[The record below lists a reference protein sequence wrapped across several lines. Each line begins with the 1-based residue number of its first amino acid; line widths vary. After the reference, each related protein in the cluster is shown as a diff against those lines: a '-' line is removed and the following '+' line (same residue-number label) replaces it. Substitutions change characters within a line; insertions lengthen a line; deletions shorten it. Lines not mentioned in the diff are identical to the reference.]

1 VNGLILALLAVLLAG
16 LGARDQITLAR
27 LTLAQ
32 GPRPATLV
40 LAIALA
46 CATSALAAWLSLT
59 LAPMLNA
66 NARLFFAALALAF
79 AGGES
84 LLLSPGRKPE
94 EPTRSL
100 AALAVV
106 LLAHQITDAARFL
119 VFALALATAAPVPA
133 ALGGAIGGAILLA
146 LAWAAPERFAW
157 PRLRLPRPL
166 IGAGLLLLALYLGIE
181 AMARA

>member
-100 AALAVV
+100 AALA
-106 LLAHQITDAARFL
+106 
-119 VFALALATAAPVPA
+119 TAAPVPA